1 MKNFFRENL
10 YLKLTI
16 IGIIVIVLSVYLFI
30 LTFSP
35 KGKTVKQ
42 TATVLQ
48 VASVSAPKESQT
60 TGPSLTGGVLCSVSI
75 EQPKCYEGNFPT
87 PTFKWEYCD
96 SNSIKNQKIFRVQV
110 DDQAYQNG
118 VFPSPEIDS
127 GEVKSA
133 DTKYSLSS
141 AGLEFNS
148 TYYWGVTITD
158 KSDVKTG
165 WWGWGDKNFTTAPS
179 CK

>member
-16 IGIIVIVLSVYLFI
+16 IGIIVIVLSVYLFS
-30 LTFSP
+30 LAFP
-35 KGKTVKQ
+35 KKEKQ
-42 TATVLQ
+42 TGEQLQ
-48 VASVSAPKESQT
+48 SQVISVSAPGLAS
-60 TGPSLTGGVLCSVSI
+60 GVICNALI

-96 SNSIKNQKIFRVQV
+96 SNFAKNQKIFRVQV
-110 DDQAYQNG
+110 DDKAYQNG
-118 VFPSPEIDS
+118 VFPSPEFDS

-148 TYYWGVTITD
+148 TYYWGVTTE
-158 KSDVKTG
+158 DVDGAKGG
-165 WWGWGDKNFTTAPS
+165 WWGWGDKNFKTAPS
-179 CK
+179 CKETK